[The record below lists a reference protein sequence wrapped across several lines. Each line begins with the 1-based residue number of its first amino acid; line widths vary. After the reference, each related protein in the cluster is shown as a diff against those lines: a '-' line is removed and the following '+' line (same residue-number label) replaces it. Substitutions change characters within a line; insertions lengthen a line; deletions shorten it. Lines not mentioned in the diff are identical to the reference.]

1 MHYRREIDGLR
12 ALAILP
18 VIFFHAGFQ
27 SFSGGF
33 IGVDVFFVISGYL
46 ITTIILAELE
56 KGNFSI
62 INFYERRARRILP
75 VLFFIMTVC
84 IPFSWILLP
93 PFDLISFSKSLT
105 SVSLFL
111 SNFFFLKDGGYFETA
126 AELKPL
132 LHTWS
137 LAVEEQYYIL
147 FPILLRISWKA
158 GKRWALNL
166 TILLV
171 IISLAAAQLGSLYKP
186 LPNFFLLPTR
196 AWELGTG
203 SLIAFYFSK
212 NIATLDCFY
221 RQLLSCLGIT
231 LITISIFLFNKDTP
245 SPSIYTLAPVTGTAL
260 ILLFSLP
267 DTFTGKLLGSRL
279 ISPIGLISYSAYLW
293 HQPILAFSRYYFSS
307 ISSTQTF
314 NLIIATF
321 FLSALSWRYIENP
334 FRNKNIVTKRTI
346 FTFTLIY
353 TLSLISFGYSTSKL
367 FKSSSSYGIEEKM
380 AKSLSSAT
388 AVYASNMD
396 ERQFIKFRIQFENLS
411 PNTIVLG
418 SSRIMQIGEHN
429 YNNKII
435 NLGVSGASIED
446 DIAIADIAT
455 KKFKPST
462 IFIGLDP
469 WLFNSQSGQER
480 WKSLSNEYFSALG
493 TLNTDSVSKN
503 NQNIVNE
510 SFLRKIGKKIY
521 SSINNQKFDAS
532 NDTPESRDKIRRD
545 GSHVYNITYAMK
557 TQTEIDAGFDDLL
570 NYGMSV
576 FKYSSESEEIFG
588 SFIDT
593 YSKSYNI
600 ILILSPYHPNLYQ
613 RFKNERPIYLEIES
627 QFREFSKKHHVQ
639 IIGSYNPDEIG
650 CIAADFYD
658 GMHPKDIC
666 MEKVIGELKN

>member
-18 VIFFHAGFQ
+18 VIFFHAGLQ

-33 IGVDVFFVISGYL
+33 IGVDIFFVISGYL

-75 VLFFIMTVC
+75 VLFFVMTAC
-84 IPFSWILLP
+84 IPFAWILLS
-93 PFDLISFSKSLT
+93 PFDLISFSKSLI

-126 AELKPL
+126 SELKPL

-147 FPILLRISWKA
+147 FPILLRISWKL
-158 GKRWALNL
+158 GKNWALNL
-166 TILLV
+166 TVLLTIL
-171 IISLAAAQLGSLYKP
+171 SLAAAQLGSLYKP

-196 AWELGTG
+196 AWELGIG

-212 NIATLDCFY
+212 NIATLAFFY
-221 RQLLSCLGIT
+221 RQLLSCLGII
-231 LITISIFLFNKDTP
+231 LIATSIFLFNKNTP
-245 SPSIYTLAPVTGTAL
+245 LPSLYTLIPVIGTAL

-267 DTFTGKLLGSRL
+267 DTLTGKLLGNRL
-279 ISPIGLISYSAYLW
+279 ITPIGLISYSAYLW
-293 HQPILAFSRYYFSS
+293 HQPILAFSRYYFPSTSS
-307 ISSTQTF
+307 IQTF
-314 NLIIATF
+314 NLIIATIV
-321 FLSALSWRYIENP
+321 LSVLSWRYIENP
-334 FRNKNIVTKRTI
+334 FRNKNIITRRSI
-346 FTFTLIY
+346 FIFTLIY
-353 TLSLISFGYSTSKL
+353 TISLISFGYASCKL
-367 FKSSSSYGIEEKM
+367 FNSSSSYGIEEKM
-380 AKSLSSAT
+380 AKSLSSAA
-388 AVYASNMD
+388 AVYSSNMD
-396 ERQFIKFRIQFENLS
+396 ERQFIKFRIQFESLN
-411 PNTIVLG
+411 PNAIVLG
-418 SSRIMQIGEHN
+418 SSRIMQIGELN

-480 WKSLSNEYFSALG
+480 WKSLSYEYFSALG
-493 TLNTDSVSKN
+493 IKSADSASKTN
-503 NQNIVNE
+503 ENIINE
-510 SFLRKIGKKIY
+510 SFFFAIGKKFY

-532 NDTPESRDKIRRD
+532 NDNPESRDKIRRD
-545 GSHVYNITYAMK
+545 GSHIYNITYAMK
-557 TQTEIDAGFDDLL
+557 TEKEIDAGFSDLL
-570 NYGMSV
+570 NYAMTN
-576 FKYSSESEEIFG
+576 FNYSSESEKIFG
-588 SFIDT
+588 SFVDT
-593 YSKSYNI
+593 YSNNYNI
-600 ILILSPYHPNLYQ
+600 VLILSPYHPNLYQ
-613 RFKNERPIYLEIES
+613 RMKNERPIYLEIES
-627 QFREFSKKHHVQ
+627 QFREFAKKHHVQ
-639 IIGSYNPDEIG
+639 IIGSYDPSKIG
-650 CIAADFYD
+650 CIATDFYD

-666 MEKVIGELKN
+666 MKKVIRELKN